1 LRITPRTRR
10 LLGIAA
16 AGALACTAVVGCSSG
31 SGGGHSA
38 KALPPND
45 KAAIERFFAPALKQL
60 GVRLTR
66 GALVD
71 LKTGKPSATGTH
83 LAVYVEPTGDY
94 TPEDYARGTVKTLR
108 AFIPTAFERWG
119 GLTSFDVCQEPPP
132 AADARPAPPPI
143 TKVDLTK
150 AALRKVRW
158 DDVTLARLLRDAR
171 RLGPRA
177 LSVYAKPDVRMTGFY
192 QDATVKA
199 NKNAPATTTPAPT
212 TLAPTSPSYA
222 R

>member
-1 LRITPRTRR
+1 LRRSARVR
-10 LLGIAA
+10 GLLGIAV
-16 AGALACTAVVGCSSG
+16 AGALACAAAAACSSG
-31 SGGGHSA
+31 SDDGESG

-45 KAAIERFFAPALKQL
+45 KAAIERVFAPELERL

-83 LAVYVEPTGDY
+83 LAVYVEPTGDF
-94 TPEDYARGTVKTLR
+94 TPDDYARGTVRTLR
-108 AFIPTAFERWG
+108 AFIPGAFERWG
-119 GLTSFDVCQEPPP
+119 GLTSFDVCQEPLP
-132 AADARPAPPPI
+132 AADTRREPPPM

-150 AALRKVRW
+150 AASRKVRW
-158 DDVTLARLLRDAR
+158 DDLDLARLLQDAK

-177 LSVYAKPDVRMTGFY
+177 LSVYAKPDVRNTGFY
-192 QDATVKA
+192 QDATVQA
-199 NKNAPATTTPAPT
+199 NTSGTATTSRAPI
-212 TLAPTSPSYA
+212 SPSYT